1 MPYSLLSILLY
12 LAFSQ
17 APQKPET
24 SYLLAREF
32 HYELGQPTE
41 YQNGLEV
48 HGHSDVYRIIRFLD
62 STQFDE
68 VIFKE
73 TKFYDAALKDSSNFQ
88 SLKNGFEVSV
98 LKGNWSWAKDSVL
111 SLNYQKEDLYDFAH
125 YGLYLQFLGKSR
137 EEQSKVAVLRSRAWN
152 LRQNFILNKEGA
164 LCIIDGL
171 HRCYQPDY

>member
-62 STQFDE
+62 STKFHE
-68 VIFKE
+68 VVYKE

-88 SLKNGFEVSV
+88 SLNNGFEVSV
-98 LKGNWSWAKDSVL
+98 LKGNWSWTKDSVL
-111 SLNYQKEDLYDFAH
+111 SLNYLKEDVYDLEEYVRYLYF
-125 YGLYLQFLGKSR
+125 QGKSR
-137 EEQSKVAVLRSRAWN
+137 EEQSKVAVLRSRAWDF
-152 LRQNFILNKEGA
+152 RQNFILNKEGA